1 MSVNICKILLEYSM
15 RINSLLIIALL
26 FSLLTA
32 CDLLKNED
40 VVILNDSIESTSKS
54 GMDINAPS
62 ISKPLNDIRVK
73 GTVKNVSDRTLKNI
87 VITYKIARGTVTAKI
102 SSLKPNKSSKFT
114 TSKYKSKR
122 TTPKYE
128 LESITFS
135 E

>member
-1 MSVNICKILLEYSM
+1 MFENICKILLEYSM
-15 RINSLLIIALL
+15 RKRSLLIIAILV
-26 FSLLTA
+26 SLLTA
-32 CDLLKNED
+32 CDLLKNEEI
-40 VVILNDSIESTSKS
+40 VVLKDSMESTSKS

-73 GTVKNVSDRTLKNI
+73 GTVQNVSHRTLKNI

-102 SSLKPNKSSKFT
+102 SSLKPNKKSKFT

-122 TTPKYE
+122 STPSYE
-128 LESITFS
+128 LESITYD